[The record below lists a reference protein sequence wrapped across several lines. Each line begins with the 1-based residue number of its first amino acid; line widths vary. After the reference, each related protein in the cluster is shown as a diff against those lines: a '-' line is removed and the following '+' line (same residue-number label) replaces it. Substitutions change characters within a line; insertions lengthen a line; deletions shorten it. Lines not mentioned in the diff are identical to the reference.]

1 VGEINMAILESRT
14 RTGIS
19 WISESIALLK
29 QAPRKWMFIALAYLA
44 IFVFIPSVPG
54 LQLFALLTIVI
65 WPVFI
70 AIAIRMYRNEEVK
83 KTENISAIMQLIQ
96 PKIQKLLL
104 LGLLTLVYFIGV
116 SLIFSSDAQVLAEIL
131 NKQTQM
137 SEQEMV
143 AAMETMMPILLKLM
157 LLFIPLMIAVW
168 FAPMLIAFNDYSVM
182 KSLKSSVAGT
192 IQYMVALTAA
202 WLLLSAGIVTLMLIA
217 SIIVGLFSFMQP
229 AIAQTLMSFFLFGCF
244 LISVALTLAFQYVS
258 YRDIFRAAPSA

>member
-1 VGEINMAILESRT
+1 MAILESRT
-14 RTGIS
+14 KTGIS

-29 QAPRKWMFIALAYLA
+29 QAPRKSLLIALSYLA
-44 IFVFIPSVPG
+44 IFVFIPSIPG
-54 LQLFALLTIVI
+54 LQLFALLTILI

-70 AIAIRMYRNEEVK
+70 AIAIRMFRNQEVNK
-83 KTENISAIMQLIQ
+83 IENISAIMQLIQ
-96 PKIQKLLL
+96 PKMKNLLL

-116 SLIFSSDAQVLAEIL
+116 SLLFSSDAQVLADIL
-131 NKQTQM
+131 NRQTQM
-137 SEQEMV
+137 SEQEM
-143 AAMETMMPILLKLM
+143 ATAMQTMMPILLKLM

-168 FAPMLIAFNDYSVM
+168 FAPMLIAFNGYGVI
-182 KSLKSSVAGT
+182 KSLKSSVAGA

-202 WLLLSAGIVTLMLIA
+202 WLLLSGAVITLMIVA

-244 LISVALTLAFQYVS
+244 LISVSLTLAFQYVS